1 MIVIIAIGKAFFSKN
16 TLLGLPPM
24 TPEEVA
30 DLVVDHGSVEE
41 MLDAEF
47 DENSVFQRGLNFGAF
62 VDSLRDEDLRDD
74 GSFRSA
80 VNRWRGI
87 ADGQSSMSKE
97 NIDLNLQSN
106 MYVFLPDIG
115 DGEAKHVITHVNSEL
130 ASLTLAANTLLAN
143 AIADRMISVKGCLAD
158 PFIHI
163 IYGHAHQNKIAG
175 LGYNSRMG
183 GFAMGL
189 DDVWT
194 FPNERYLRIGV
205 VFGYAGGKTAFSGSA
220 VGLEKTV
227 KHDIYTIELFSA
239 YEFFNDRRL
248 KTNIGSIIGY
258 SFNDDRLHRID
269 LGSNVFDAK
278 VRSNNVFIG
287 MECVKNL
294 YAYKDYQFGLWLRAN
309 YSRIAQKGYDESTVA
324 AMGAQHV
331 SAVNHDFFTTV
342 VGFNVEKEIL
352 DSEWIDKKLTLS
364 LKTGWECQVVWKHS
378 DATFSFDN
386 NIGLGKF
393 APVFRQPS
401 RNAAIVSLG
410 ASQKLNI
417 HWSIVGSYIA
427 RFNKDIATHNLSLG
441 AEYSF

>member
-1 MIVIIAIGKAFFSKN
+1 MAVIAMGGALLSEN
-16 TLLGLPPM
+16 TLLGHSPM
-24 TPEEVA
+24 TSEEVA
-30 DLVVDHGSVEE
+30 NLVVNHGSVEE
-41 MLDAEF
+41 MLDAQMGA
-47 DENSVFQRGLNFGAF
+47 SSAFQSRFNFGAF
-62 VDSLRDEDLRDD
+62 VDNLRNEDLASDR
-74 GSFRSA
+74 SFLN
-80 VNRWRGI
+80 VMNRWLGV
-87 ADGQSSMSKE
+87 ADEQSSMIRGD
-97 NIDLNLQSN
+97 IDFGLQSN

-130 ASLTLAANTLLAN
+130 ASLTLAANTLLAS
-143 AIADRMISVKGCLAD
+143 AIADRMVSVKGCLAD

-163 IYGHAHQNKIAG
+163 VYGHACQNKISG
-175 LGYNSRMG
+175 LGYNSHMG

-194 FPNERYLRIGV
+194 FPNEKYLRVGV

-220 VGLEKTV
+220 VGLGKSV

-239 YEFFNDRRL
+239 YEFFNDRYL

-258 SFNDDRLHRID
+258 SFNDDRLHRTD

-278 VRSNNVFIG
+278 VRSNNIFMG
-287 MECVKNL
+287 MEFVKNL
-294 YAYKDYQFGLWLRAN
+294 YAYRGYQFGLWFRAN

-342 VGFNVEKEIL
+342 AGFNVEKEIL
-352 DSEWIDKKLTLS
+352 DSEVVDKKLTLS
-364 LKTGWECQVVWKHS
+364 LKTGWECQLVWKRS

-386 NIGLGKF
+386 NLGLGKF
-393 APVFRQPS
+393 APAFRQPS
-401 RNAAIVSLG
+401 RSAAIISLG
-410 ASQKLNI
+410 ASQKLDI
-417 HWSIVGSYIA
+417 HWSIVGSCIA
-427 RFNKDIATHNLSLG
+427 RFNKDISTHNLSLG